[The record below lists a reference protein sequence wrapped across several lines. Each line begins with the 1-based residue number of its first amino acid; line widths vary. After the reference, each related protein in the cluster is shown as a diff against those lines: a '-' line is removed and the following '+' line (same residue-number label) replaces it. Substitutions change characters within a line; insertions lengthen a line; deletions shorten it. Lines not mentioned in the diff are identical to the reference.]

1 MPMHMFY
8 YFDPLYFL
16 FLIPALALVIIAQVW
31 VKSSYNKY
39 AKVYNQ
45 RGLTGR
51 EAAQAV
57 LDRAGLH
64 HIRIERV
71 AGKLTDHYDP
81 RAQVIRLSPEV
92 YNTPSIAAVGIAA
105 HEAGHAVQHAT
116 GYAGIKV
123 RNAILPI
130 SNHGPTLGIFLLLI
144 GAVFN
149 FPVLIYFGIALFSFA
164 FLFQLVTLPVEFNAS
179 RRALAAI
186 KETGLLTEEE
196 RAGARKV
203 LTAAAMTY
211 VAAMLQSLMT
221 LLYYIVRFTGGNRR
235 E

>member
-130 SNHGPTLGIFLLLI
+130 SSHGPMLGIFMLLI

-221 LLYYIVRFTGGNRR
+221 LLYYIVRFTGGSRR